1 LRNEL
6 ADPWCRLR
14 LHRIDVD
21 HDGGGAFALPAVPD
35 NTACVRFTKVE
46 ALDRTIT
53 GARALFGR
61 TAAVRG
67 SPDAAHPPERAGMS
81 RTSGV
86 LLNWRAFSQECDK
99 GLIKTKRGRFL

>member
-1 LRNEL
+1 MTLTLTSR
-6 ADPWCRLR
+6 
-14 LHRIDVD
+14 
-21 HDGGGAFALPAVPD
+21 FLPPLFTACAMFEEMICYWGRETD

-46 ALDRTIT
+46 SLDRTIAA
-53 GARALFGR
+53 ARTLFGR

-67 SPDAAHPPERAGMS
+67 SPIAAHPPERAGMS
-81 RTSGV
+81 RASGE